1 MVLQLF
7 RMDGPP
13 TAVSMDTGLSG
24 FSKAATSNPTSS
36 GGGLSKL
43 DDLDAALGFGGPA
56 TAPKVN
62 CYLVLYI

>member
-1 MVLQLF
+1 
-7 RMDGPP
+7 MDGPP

-24 FSKAATSNPTSS
+24 FAKAATSNTTSS

-62 CYLVLYI
+62 S

>member
-1 MVLQLF
+1 MNDLF
-7 RMDGPP
+7 IVSFCRVDGPS
-13 TAVSMDTGLSG
+13 TAVSMDTGLTG
-24 FSKAATSNPTSS
+24 LSKGANG

-62 CYLVLYI
+62 IM